1 MEASIGGSVKNSEDF
16 VSNLSD
22 SKVGNFILKIVRDK
36 SLKSIKKLSS
46 PVESILTLPDPHA
59 EKDGDFPPSGLR
71 TQRDSAAQK
80 RRCKPFE
87 KERENGELRK
97 DRTTV

>member
-36 SLKSIKKLSS
+36 SLKSI
-46 PVESILTLPDPHA
+46 LTPPDPHV
-59 EKDGDFPPSGLR
+59 EKDGEFPPSGLR
-71 TQRDSAAQK
+71 TQRNSAGVGRLK
-80 RRCKPFE
+80 KSG
-87 KERENGELRK
+87 KMGS
-97 DRTTV
+97 